1 MGRNGMEYRILGKT
15 GLRVS
20 ILSYGASPLGDV
32 FGTTDVKEIH
42 AAVHFAIDQGINYFD
57 VSPYYG
63 KDALAEQRL
72 GEALDNG
79 WRKKIILA
87 TKAGQYSGSGAA
99 HDYSAKRITASI
111 EESLK
116 RLRTDYVDIYQVHDI
131 HFTTAAQVVNETLPA
146 MLKLKQQGKV
156 RHIGITDYHLDRLK
170 AVAEQADL
178 DTVLTFC
185 CYNLVDTSFDTVLA
199 PVAKAR
205 NLGVIN
211 ASPLHMG
218 LLVPKQKRLAG
229 QSPVNALSRAVAE
242 AARYCEE
249 NGTTIDDLAMR
260 FAYAYKGVA
269 TTLCGMSRRKSVERN
284 LAAVGESLDAALV
297 SRVVQIISE
306 GYDPAHDP
314 FGLTDERRRENEGG
328 LR

>member
-1 MGRNGMEYRILGKT
+1 MEYRILGKT

-32 FGTTDVKEIH
+32 FGAADVKEIH
-42 AAVHFAIDQGINYFD
+42 AAVHFAIDQGVNYFD

-72 GEALDNG
+72 GEAFDNG
-79 WRKKIILA
+79 WRKKIVLA
-87 TKAGQYSGSGAA
+87 TKAGQYSDGGAA
-99 HDYSAKRITASI
+99 HDYSARRIAASI

-116 RLRTDYVDIYQVHDI
+116 RLRTDYIDVYQVHDI
-131 HFTTAAQVVNETLPA
+131 HFTTAEQVVNETLPA

-170 AVAEQADL
+170 AVMEQADF

-199 PVAKAR
+199 PLAKAR

-229 QSPVNALSRAVAE
+229 QAPTNALSRAVAE

-249 NGTTIDDLAMR
+249 NGTTLDDLAMR
-260 FAYAYKGVA
+260 FAYTYQGVA
-269 TTLCGMSRRKSVERN
+269 TTLCGMSKRKNVERN
-284 LAAVGESLDAALV
+284 LVAIGKPPDPALL
-297 SRVVQIISE
+297 SRVRRTIAE
-306 GYDPAHDP
+306 AYNAARDP
-314 FGLTDERRRENEGG
+314 FGLRNE
-328 LR
+328 